1 MGKNSPSQQRL
12 LEIGGLLD
20 MDDCV
25 EALEIM
31 LKRGFK
37 KELALLKDEELDA
50 TQYENV
56 TPLFKNVK

>member
-37 KELALLKDEELDA
+37 KELALLKDEELDT

-56 TPLFKNVK
+56 TPLFKKVK